1 MGLKKE
7 EEVVVGVGEEQPGVL
22 QHCSSAWPG
31 KRRGRVVAGPCEM
44 DQMAWPGSGGLGE
57 LAREVGAVTLYC
69 LHSLGEAGEQ
79 DC

>member
-7 EEVVVGVGEEQPGVL
+7 GEVVAGVGEEQQGAL

-31 KRRGRVVAGPCEM
+31 RRRGRGVAGPCEM
-44 DQMAWPGSGGLGE
+44 DQRAGPGSGELVE
-57 LAREVGAVTLYC
+57 LAREAGAVTLYC
-69 LHSLGEAGEQ
+69 LDSLGEAGEQ